1 MKEWNNFCI
10 CDKGFVCRSK
20 NLKCHLAFISTLSYV
35 QRFEER
41 PIQRREGVGTCL
53 ASSILKTSVSCARA
67 LSTTERSCGRAQ
79 HFSNA
84 IYKRISQC
92 VKVGF
97 LAKIS
102 RISPTVL
109 CSVQLISKISGK
121 QDICSR
127 VFLISD
133 FCLNLRAD
141 VPSLEVPAGPRRV
154 LSALGPAQGAGHV
167 RCRGAAVAGRA
178 GV

>member
-1 MKEWNNFCI
+1 MMCN
-10 CDKGFVCRSK
+10 
-20 NLKCHLAFISTLSYV
+20 
-35 QRFEER
+35 FEER
-41 PIQRREGVGTCL
+41 PREEGGGRHLSCIFNL
-53 ASSILKTSVSCARA
+53 ETSVGCARA
-67 LSTTERSCGRAQ
+67 LSTTARSCGRAQ

-109 CSVQLISKISGK
+109 CSVQVISKISGK
-121 QDICSR
+121 QDICR
-127 VFLISD
+127 VLISD

-141 VPSLEVPAGPRRV
+141 VPSLEVPAGPRWSMVSIRPCTRRRAC
-154 LSALGPAQGAGHV
+154 ALQGSSSRRASRCLRGLELGEREAAGP
-167 RCRGAAVAGRA
+167 RGACITRWAEERQW
-178 GV
+178 

>member
-1 MKEWNNFCI
+1 VKEWNNFCI

-20 NLKCHLAFISTLSYV
+20 NLKCHLAFISTLSYNLCN
-35 QRFEER
+35 FEER
-41 PIQRREGVGTCL
+41 PREGGGGRHLSCIFNL
-53 ASSILKTSVSCARA
+53 ETSVVRARA
-67 LSTTERSCGRAQ
+67 LSTTARSCGRAQ

-109 CSVQLISKISGK
+109 CVQLISKISGK
-121 QDICSR
+121 QDICR
-127 VFLISD
+127 VLISD

-141 VPSLEVPAGPRRV
+141 VPSLEVPAGP
-154 LSALGPAQGAGHV
+154 QWV
-167 RCRGAAVAGRA
+167 RQH
-178 GV
+178 

>member
-1 MKEWNNFCI
+1 MRK
-10 CDKGFVCRSK
+10 
-20 NLKCHLAFISTLSYV
+20 
-35 QRFEER
+35 
-41 PIQRREGVGTCL
+41 
-53 ASSILKTSVSCARA
+53 
-67 LSTTERSCGRAQ
+67 
-79 HFSNA
+79 
-84 IYKRISQC
+84 
-92 VKVGF
+92 
-97 LAKIS
+97 S
-102 RISPTVL
+102 RISCKNITDFSHCSL

-178 GV
+178 GVWGGLNRGGDNQPAHGRVSRGGLRGNSGDPLAGLAKGCRWSSAGAGAGVAGCRYLAELRGWASLVLRKDSVWK

>member
-1 MKEWNNFCI
+1 MLMKYMYHYLWLIIIQLVRISSPSFNKHPRQVKEWNNFCI

-20 NLKCHLAFISTLSYV
+20 NLKCHLAFNSTLSYDTTCN
-35 QRFEER
+35 FEER
-41 PIQRREGVGTCL
+41 PREEGGGRHLSCIFNL
-53 ASSILKTSVSCARA
+53 ETSVGGARA
-67 LSTTERSCGRAQ
+67 LSTTARSCGRAQ

-109 CSVQLISKISGK
+109 CVFNLYPKYLGSRISVG
-121 QDICSR
+121 
-127 VFLISD
+127 F
-133 FCLNLRAD
+133 
-141 VPSLEVPAGPRRV
+141 
-154 LSALGPAQGAGHV
+154 
-167 RCRGAAVAGRA
+167 
-178 GV
+178 